1 MRIRMFEVRT
11 YHVELPVYV
20 LGTRELVRLTLDGPQ
35 AIRPSGPQRNP
46 APLSARRRRLQLTQI
61 QFLT

>member
-35 AIRPSGPQRNP
+35 AIRPSGDRK
-46 APLSARRRRLQLTQI
+46 SVV
-61 QFLT
+61 